1 MLRPASLPVYQ
12 PLSQQTHRRAEPA
25 RWRDPYCAGAYAT
38 LRISRQARGAS
49 FNCQVHV
56 ERRALKIVPVHLPVL
71 EPCPPLHTHAR
82 NPTALPF
89 FVLCVVLSVG
99 WLAQRA
105 TEHAATNL
113 AQTNPVQYCGV
124 CHGFHFLGTS
134 ETKVA
139 SLGPA
144 GYILAYG
151 VAYKNVVYEGEEL
164 VEVPS
169 CPPSAT
175 AVHAAFVSECAFSPA
190 FLPTLD
196 TNVTASGM
204 VEDVRRVAKAMA
216 SHDVAVLYFSGHG
229 QRMGDTTCVIDGA
242 GGVVSVRK
250 LQAVF
255 ADTVAERGLRSVAL
269 VIILDCCQTFS
280 TGKCKHAGWRR
291 VCWGSA

>member
-1 MLRPASLPVYQ
+1 MASSSTV
-12 PLSQQTHRRAEPA
+12 A
-25 RWRDPYCAGAYAT
+25 
-38 LRISRQARGAS
+38 
-49 FNCQVHV
+49 
-56 ERRALKIVPVHLPVL
+56 
-71 EPCPPLHTHAR
+71 
-82 NPTALPF
+82 
-89 FVLCVVLSVG
+89 
-99 WLAQRA
+99 
-105 TEHAATNL
+105 
-113 AQTNPVQYCGV
+113 
-124 CHGFHFLGTS
+124 LGTS
-134 ETKVA
+134 KTNAA

-151 VAYKNVVYEGEEL
+151 VAYKNVVYKGEALAEL
-164 VEVPS
+164 PA

-175 AVHAAFVSECAFSPA
+175 AVHAVFVSKCAFSPA
-190 FLPTLD
+190 FPPTLD
-196 TNVTASGM
+196 TEVTASGM
-204 VEDVRRVAKAMA
+204 VEDVRSVAKAMA

-242 GGVVSVRK
+242 GRVVSVRK